1 LLKNYPYKE
10 RVLLHFEN
18 ASIPRSS
25 DHCARDSRRVRFPPK
40 IIQIRIERG
49 ETIKERYQCITGER
63 SLVFCFGWWS
73 DRCWSVKGA
82 ETARKG
88 FGDVEGPKRV
98 RQEEESRARP
108 RGPDIRIPDGR
119 FAKNQ
124 TPECG
129 VRFHT
134 RISTV
139 GPRNVQ
145 VSRDIDRPVMIK
157 ARVIE

>member
-1 LLKNYPYKE
+1 M
-10 RVLLHFEN
+10 
-18 ASIPRSS
+18 
-25 DHCARDSRRVRFPPK
+25 
-40 IIQIRIERG
+40 
-49 ETIKERYQCITGER
+49 
-63 SLVFCFGWWS
+63 
-73 DRCWSVKGA
+73 
-82 ETARKG
+82 ARKG

-108 RGPDIRIPDGR
+108 RGADIRIPDGR

-129 VRFHT
+129 VRFHA